1 MKRIA
6 ILMIAALLMASAAV
20 QASAWEW
27 WSQTPAVP
35 SQPSVPSQPAPPS
48 QPSSPGYYWWQ
59 LNLPAQPSQPTWPNQ
74 PNEPKTPSEPAQP
87 VDPVQPVEP
96 SKPVEPVE
104 NKVPFPS
111 LSLSSD
117 EQRLIDLVNQ
127 ERAKAGLNPL
137 QIDMDLVR
145 VAKMKS
151 HDMAENNYF
160 SHVSPTYGTVYN
172 MLDREGIFYTRAG
185 ENIARAAS
193 VSRAHELFMN
203 SSGHRANILHSGYT
217 HIGVGIVKYG
227 TSYRVTQVFIKR

>member
-59 LNLPAQPSQPTWPNQ
+59 PNLPAQPSQPTWPNQ

>member
-1 MKRIA
+1 
-6 ILMIAALLMASAAV
+6 MIAALLMASAAV

-59 LNLPAQPSQPTWPNQ
+59 PNLPAQPSQPTWPNQ